1 MIVIVFFIITYVF
14 FFTLLIIGFFLL
26 LNKKYTTSPEFKS
39 PSISIIVSL
48 RNEYNR
54 INSLLKSLDEQSI
67 DLNNIELIFVDDHS
81 NDDSFNKLNSWA
93 STSKFKAKVVS
104 LKDNLKGKKNAIIH
118 GVSLSKSDYILCFD
132 ADISFNSKFL
142 STVSTF
148 LSKEKD
154 FYILPVVE
162 NSKGNVFS
170 IIESYMLSL
179 VTMGSAKLKF
189 PLLSNGAAML
199 FKRSC
204 FNELNPFDNNHHV
217 SSGDDIFILQSFKNN
232 NKSFDLISPTD
243 AFLFTEPSKSYGQY
257 INRAIRWS
265 GKMKFSDLHLTKL
278 AGLLVLFTNYIA
290 IGLLITFLFTPS
302 LNLLL
307 LMLPKFFIDFLGLL
321 FMVNVYGNISLL
333 AYSPLMLLFYPF
345 HLLILFAMSF
355 FNLQKSW
362 KGRPLIEK

>member
-1 MIVIVFFIITYVF
+1 MLVIVFFIITYVC
-14 FFTLLIIGFFLL
+14 FFTLLIIAFFLL
-26 LNKKYTTSPEFKS
+26 LNKKHTTNPEFKS
-39 PSISIIVSL
+39 PSISIIVSF

-54 INSLLKSLDEQSI
+54 INSLLKSLDGQSI
-67 DLNNIELIFVDDHS
+67 VSDNIELIFVDDHS
-81 NDDSFNKLNSWA
+81 TDDTVNKLNSWA
-93 STSKFKAKVVS
+93 LTSEFNAKVVS
-104 LKDNLKGKKNAIIH
+104 LKDNLKGKKNAVIH
-118 GVSLSKSDYILCFD
+118 GISLSQYDYILCFD

-142 STVSTF
+142 STVSNY
-148 LSKEKD
+148 LANDKD

-162 NSKGNVFS
+162 NSMGNVFS

-204 FNELNPFDNNHHV
+204 FNELNPFDNNQHV
-217 SSGDDIFILQSFKNN
+217 LSGDDIFILQSFKNSD
-232 NKSFDLISPTD
+232 KSFDLISPAD
-243 AFLFTEPSKSYGQY
+243 AFVFTEPSKSYRQY

-278 AGLLVLFTNYIA
+278 VGFLVLFTNYIA
-290 IGLLITFLFTPS
+290 IGLLITFLLMPS
-302 LNLLL
+302 LTLLY
-307 LMLPKFFIDFLGLL
+307 LMLFKFFIDFLGLL
-321 FMVNVYGNISLL
+321 FMVNIYGNISLL